1 MQLWSKHGR
10 VHYSTDPKFG
20 ESLRFY
26 WFWIKKG
33 AKFKVMAFQ
42 SVVSVQLCCRH
53 VPLGDSE
60 SQRGDCESSLHDA
73 VRMKPG
79 LYFETVNA
87 EIHKL

>member
-1 MQLWSKHGR
+1 
-10 VHYSTDPKFG
+10 
-20 ESLRFY
+20 
-26 WFWIKKG
+26 
-33 AKFKVMAFQ
+33 MAFQ